1 MKSERRGPW
10 YLLTGL
16 VLGVVIG
23 LAYGWLLSPV
33 SYTDTPPV
41 ALRADYKDQYR
52 TLIAL
57 AYAANGD
64 LGRARA
70 RLALL
75 GDEQAGE
82 VVANQALRAA
92 AEGRPQ
98 SEVQSLAVLAEA
110 LGSPVDVVAPT
121 PSPQPSA
128 TPSPTASPT
137 ATQPPTSTPEPEA
150 GEPTAGTGG
159 EPTATGEAQPE
170 ATEAAPAGTAP
181 ASTQP
186 PPPSPTSTSA
196 APFVLRVREQVCEP
210 DLAGPLIQV
219 FVFDSDG
226 QPVSGVAV
234 NISWP
239 GGQERFFTGL
249 KPEIS
254 PGYADFLMDSLAE
267 YTLRLGDGGQTVS
280 ELRSQP
286 CTGAGGAFPGSL
298 RLEFQQP

>member
-1 MKSERRGPW
+1 MRSERRGPW

-16 VLGVVIG
+16 VVGILLG
-23 LAYGWLLSPV
+23 LAYGWLLAPV
-33 SYTDTPPV
+33 SYTNTPPV
-41 ALRADYKDQYR
+41 SLRADYKDQYR

-75 GDEQAGE
+75 GDEQPGE
-82 VVANQALRAA
+82 IVANQALRAA
-92 AEGRPQ
+92 AENRPV

-110 LGSPVDVVAPT
+110 LGSPVEVVAPT

-128 TPSPTASPT
+128 TATQTASPT
-137 ATQPPTSTPEPEA
+137 PSPQPSSTSEPITDQPTTGSAPTDTGVTQPQPTSTLA
-150 GEPTAGTGG
+150 TGSAPANTPPVQ
-159 EPTATGEAQPE
+159 PTAT
-170 ATEAAPAGTAP
+170 
-181 ASTQP
+181 STR
-186 PPPSPTSTSA
+186 A
-196 APFVLRVREQVCEP
+196 APFVLRVREQVCDP
-210 DLAGPLIQV
+210 NLPGPLIQV
-219 FVFDSDG
+219 LVFDSFR
-226 QPVSGVAV
+226 QPVPGVAV
-234 NISWP
+234 NINWP

-254 PGYADFLMDSLAE
+254 PGYADFLMDPLGE
-267 YTLRLGDGGQTVS
+267 YTVRLGDGGQTVS

-286 CTGAGGAFPGSL
+286 CSDTGETYPGSL